1 MFSLEGKNA
10 FITGGAAGI
19 GLGIAERYIQAGA
32 IVVIA
37 DVADGTAIAEEIGA
51 TFLKLD
57 VSNEEQVKEALEKA
71 VQVNGKL
78 DIVVN
83 NAGIT
88 GRDNFVAIAEGN
100 GDHLLEVFK
109 INAFGVFFG
118 LKHAPKLMN
127 DGGSMIVT
135 SSLAAVMGVPG
146 NSQYS
151 GTKAA
156 INSFCKIAALE
167 LGPRGIRVNSVCPG
181 FISTKMGASDLG
193 IYISSR
199 VTALG
204 RIGEVEELVG
214 IYHFLAA
221 DESRYISGQVFNVD
235 GGWTAGVSHQL
246 METYTKESGL
256 DGA

>member
-1 MFSLEGKNA
+1 MFSLEGKTA
-10 FITGGAAGI
+10 FITGGASGI
-19 GLGIAERYIQAGA
+19 GLGIAKRYIQAGA
-32 IVVIA
+32 KVVIA
-37 DVADGTAIAEEIGA
+37 DITDGSAIADEFGA
-51 TFLKLD
+51 TYLKLD
-57 VSNEEQVKEALEKA
+57 VADEERVKEALEK
-71 VQVNGKL
+71 VVEIKGKM

-88 GRDNFVAIAEGN
+88 GRDNFIAIAEGN
-100 GDHLLEVFK
+100 VNHLLEVFK

-127 DGGSMIVT
+127 DGGSIIIT

-156 INSFCKIAALE
+156 INSFCQIAALE
-167 LGPRGIRVNSVCPG
+167 LGPRDIRVNSVCPG
-181 FISTKMGASDLG
+181 FINTKMGASDLG
-193 IYISSR
+193 IYMSSK

-221 DESRYISGQVFNVD
+221 DESRYITGQVFNVD
-235 GGWTAGVSHQL
+235 GGWTAGVSYQL
-246 METYTKESGL
+246 MEKYVKESGWG
-256 DGA
+256 DE